1 MPNAELFGRLLSAGV
16 YHAEPEPEGPP
27 SSGECPMFTSVG
39 NYMCTFIGQN
49 LCVCGFDASASWQSV
64 DALQAGYFPVA
75 MQGFEGPSVIVL
87 DNINGLWICSIPR
100 GSFTDRIAQAPSE
113 LQIREF
119 MGAGLAFDNQTWC
132 LAAVDTQNRGWL
144 VGNPTGGG
152 NWVPLPRL
160 NPPHGAR
167 EGKKVRSRERHVK
180 VAKRP
185 IKPHRPKTK
194 SKKAKVQRKT
204 K

>member
-1 MPNAELFGRLLSAGV
+1 
-16 YHAEPEPEGPP
+16 
-27 SSGECPMFTSVG
+27 MFTSVG

-49 LCVCGFDASASWQSV
+49 LCVCGFDASAGWESV
-64 DALQAGYFPVA
+64 DALQDGYFPQA

-87 DNINGLWICSIPR
+87 DNTNHLWICSIPR
-100 GSFTDRIAQAPSE
+100 GSFTGLRESAQPPSE

-119 MGAGLAFDNQTWC
+119 MGAGLASDNQTWC

-144 VGNPTGGG
+144 IGNPTGGG
-152 NWVPLPRL
+152 NWTPLPRL
-160 NPPHGAR
+160 NPPGSPSAR
-167 EGKKVRSRERHVK
+167 DRARQGKKVRSRGRHVK
-180 VAKRP
+180 VVKGP
-185 IKPHRPKTK
+185 IQPHRPKSSTK

>member
-1 MPNAELFGRLLSAGV
+1 
-16 YHAEPEPEGPP
+16 
-27 SSGECPMFTSVG
+27 MFTSVG
-39 NYMCTFIGQN
+39 NYMCTFMGQN
-49 LCVCGFDASASWQSV
+49 LCVCGFDASAGWQAV
-64 DALQAGYFPVA
+64 DYLRSGPKA

-87 DNINGLWICSIPR
+87 DNQNHLWICGIPQGGFR
-100 GSFTDRIAQAPSE
+100 AIPQSAQPPSE

-119 MGAGLAFDNQTWC
+119 MGAGLASDNRTWC

-160 NPPHGAR
+160 NPPRLRHRAR
-167 EGKKVRSRERHVK
+167 GGKNVRSRGRHVK
-180 VAKRP
+180 VVKRS
-185 IKPHRPKTK
+185 IQPHRPKSSTK

>member
-1 MPNAELFGRLLSAGV
+1 
-16 YHAEPEPEGPP
+16 
-27 SSGECPMFTSVG
+27 
-39 NYMCTFIGQN
+39 MCTFLGRN
-49 LCVCGFDASASWQSV
+49 LCVCGLDASAGWQAV
-64 DALQAGYFPVA
+64 DYLSGGIPQA

-87 DNINGLWICSIPR
+87 DNRNYLWICGIPR
-100 GSFTDRIAQAPSE
+100 GEFTDRIAQPPSE

-119 MGAGLAFDNQTWC
+119 MGAGLGTDNRTWF

-160 NPPHGAR
+160 NPPHSAR
-167 EGKKVRSRERHVK
+167 EGKKVRSRGRHVK
-180 VAKRP
+180 VVKRP
-185 IKPHRPKTK
+185 IQPHRPKTK

>member
-1 MPNAELFGRLLSAGV
+1 
-16 YHAEPEPEGPP
+16 
-27 SSGECPMFTSVG
+27 MFTSVG
-39 NYMCTFIGQN
+39 NYMCNFVGQT
-49 LCVCGFDASASWQSV
+49 LCVCGFDASAGWQPV
-64 DALQAGYFPVA
+64 AALESGYFPQA

-87 DNINGLWICSIPR
+87 DTQNHLWICGIPS
-100 GSFTDRIAQAPSE
+100 GSFRDWGIAQPPSE

-160 NPPHGAR
+160 NPWLD
-167 EGKKVRSRERHVK
+167 
-180 VAKRP
+180 AKENELR
-185 IKPHRPKTK
+185 RR
-194 SKKAKVQRKT
+194 AKDD
-204 K
+204 